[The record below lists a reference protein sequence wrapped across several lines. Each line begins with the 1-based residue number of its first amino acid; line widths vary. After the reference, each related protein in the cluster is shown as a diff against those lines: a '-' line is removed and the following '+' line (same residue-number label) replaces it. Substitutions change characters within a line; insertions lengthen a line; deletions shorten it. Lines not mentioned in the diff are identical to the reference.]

1 MGIEALTTAADGRPV
16 VPETDED
23 WRDWVSATAT
33 RNYALDDP
41 LLNWLDLYGEERGFL
56 PDDELDDHDPRTD
69 FREFIMRKG
78 REFEDAVVAHL
89 GTLVPVHAIATG
101 ESGSRDLKTA
111 EETFDAMSRGEPVI
125 WQAVLRD
132 AESRTYGTADLL
144 VRSDTLR
151 ELFPDAITSDA
162 GSTPAPD
169 LGRGPWH
176 YRVVDIKFAT
186 LHFYAGGGLS
196 DTNGSVWAY
205 KTQVY
210 IYNRALGRLQG
221 YLAPEAY
228 LLGRGWQRTA
238 NRQTERGSNCLDRL
252 GAAPQDHISR
262 SKGPLSIAA
271 DQAIAWVRRVRTDG
285 ESWEVLPQPSVPEL
299 RPNMAH
305 TSDQPW
311 HRQKQRIATEVEE
324 LTLLWQVG
332 LGKRHDANRAGLL
345 HWSDPAC
352 DAAALGVTGAKRAP
366 TLDAIIDINRSA
378 DGPPLRPDR
387 VVAEEGRWRP
397 EPRLEFYVDFETV
410 SDLDD
415 DFSRIPHKGGQP
427 LIFMIGC
434 GHVEDGHWRWSCFT
448 ADELSEGHEA
458 GIIDAWFDHM
468 EGTRQRLDHTGATSS
483 AFHWSHA
490 EQSTLETAFNS
501 ARSRHPEKAWPT
513 PRWFDFL
520 GRVVRAEPLVVR
532 GAFQFGLKSVA
543 KAMHTHGLI
552 ETDWEAGPT
561 DGLGAM
567 VGAWSCAAEAAERG
581 CTLAETELMQQ
592 IARYNEV
599 DCKVIMEIVR
609 YLRKNPP
616 LPRR

>member
-1 MGIEALTTAADGRPV
+1 MGIDALTTAADGRPV
-16 VPETDED
+16 APETDEE
-23 WRDWVSATAT
+23 WLDWVRATAT
-33 RNYALDDP
+33 RNHALDDP
-41 LLNWLDLYGEERGFL
+41 LLDWLDLYGKERGFL
-56 PDDELDDHDPRTD
+56 RDDELDDYDPRTD

-78 REFEDAVVAHL
+78 REFEDAVVVKL

-101 ESGSRDLKTA
+101 ESGSRDLKAA
-111 EETFDAMSRGEPVI
+111 EETFAAMSRGEPVI

-132 AESRTYGTADLL
+132 AESRTHGTADLL

-151 ELFPDAITSDA
+151 ELFPDSITSEA
-162 GSTPAPD
+162 SSTPAPD
-169 LGRGPWH
+169 LDGGPWH

-238 NRQTERGSNCLDRL
+238 NRQTERGSSCLDRL
-252 GAAPQDHISR
+252 GPVPQDHVSR
-262 SKGPLSIAA
+262 SRGPLALA
-271 DQAIAWVRRVRTDG
+271 VDQAVAWVRRARTDG
-285 ESWEVLPQPSVPEL
+285 EGWDLLPQPSVPEL

-311 HRQKQRIATEVEE
+311 HRQKQRIATEIED

-332 LGKRHDANRAGLL
+332 LGKRDDANRAGLL

-352 DAAALGVTGAKRAP
+352 SAESIGITGAKRAP
-366 TLDAIIDINRSA
+366 TLDAIIAINRSA
-378 DGPPLRPDR
+378 DGPPIRPDR
-387 VVAEEGRWRP
+387 VVAGESRWRP

-434 GHVEDGHWRWSCFT
+434 GHVEAGEWMWSCFT
-448 ADELSEGHEA
+448 ADGLSEQCEA
-458 GIIDAWFDHM
+458 DIIDAWFDHM
-468 EGTRQRLDHTGATSS
+468 EETRQRLDPTGETPS

-501 ARSRHPEKAWPT
+501 AKSRHPEKAWPS

-520 GRVVRAEPLVVR
+520 GRVVREEPLVIQ

-543 KAMHTHGLI
+543 KAMHTLGLI
-552 ETDWEAGPT
+552 ETAWEAGPT

-567 VGAWSCAAEAAERG
+567 AGAWSCAAEAGERG
-581 CTLAETELMQQ
+581 RTLAETELMQE

-599 DCKVIMEIVR
+599 DCKVIMEIVA
-609 YLRKNPP
+609 YLRANH
-616 LPRR
+616 